1 MIRLLVRSRQIELA
15 DEPLGGGA
23 VDDFEPACLTLVNVH
38 VAFGDIEPPA
48 AQVKRSVGDPLAHD
62 RVRRQVF
69 ELDQYIELREL
80 VAAIPA
86 RIERP
91 FLVKAEHG

>member
-1 MIRLLVRSRQIELA
+1 MQIELA
-15 DEPLGGGA
+15 DKPLGNGS
-23 VDDFEPACLTLVNVH
+23 VDDFETPSFTLVNVH
-38 VAFGDIEPPA
+38 FAFGDIEPPS
-48 AQVKRSVGDPLAHD
+48 AQVQRSVGDPLAHD

-91 FLVKAEHG
+91 FLVKAEDG